1 MSFTIDTTQE
11 QPINLAPKTL
21 YEEVIQNVWFL
32 LSSIEYD
39 IPLNREFGL
48 NAAYIDKPITTAKSE
63 NTSRE
68 QRL

>member
-11 QPINLAPKTL
+11 QPISLAPQTI

-48 NAAYIDKPITTAKSE
+48 NATLH
-63 NTSRE
+63 R
-68 QRL
+68 

>member
-11 QPINLAPKTL
+11 QPISLAPQTI

-48 NAAYIDKPITTAKSE
+48 NAAYIDKPITIYD
-63 NTSRE
+63 
-68 QRL
+68 RLRKGHIKT

>member
-11 QPINLAPKTL
+11 QPISLAPQTI

-39 IPLNREFGL
+39 IPLNRCL
-48 NAAYIDKPITTAKSE
+48 LYTSDAADE
-63 NTSRE
+63 
-68 QRL
+68 L

>member
-11 QPINLAPKTL
+11 QPINLAPQTL

-32 LSSIEYD
+32 LSSLEYD

-48 NAAYIDKPITTAKSE
+48 NAAYIDKPITISALGSY
-63 NTSRE
+63 SPI
-68 QRL
+68 LS